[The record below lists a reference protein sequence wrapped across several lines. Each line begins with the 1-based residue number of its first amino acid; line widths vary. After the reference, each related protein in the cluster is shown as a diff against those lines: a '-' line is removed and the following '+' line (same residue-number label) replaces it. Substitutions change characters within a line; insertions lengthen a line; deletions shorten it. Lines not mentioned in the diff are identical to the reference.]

1 MEYTLYFP
9 SKYMVMVNPICIGG
23 SAELYWNSDTTDT
36 NEYYYLNEK
45 NDRLSLA
52 SEKPETEHALII
64 KQNGI
69 INELNK
75 DIIFYVQY
83 DIRNTG
89 NNIDSLNLYKSANYF
104 YNDNALPIYYYTPL
118 IISNMQ
124 SNDFYEIFFDFAEP
138 NNEINK
144 NLKFT
149 ENFPYDINAYIVKE
163 SDMYNLRKIPDKN
176 FVNNSNVN
184 IKGVYDQ
191 GLRTGKI
198 RISKTDVIKSK
209 ITENERPYLY
219 FKIDKTEESK
229 SSKKYNKLSIGTT
242 PLISSSE
249 IPISELSNQFG
260 NLGKDEKER
269 KYLLKTNKSYKYM
282 NLQFSCLENNLLVKI
297 EEREKDLILE
307 ESKYGKKFYSLEIKQ
322 NDDGETMHLIIS
334 KKDNTNNKEEEFMF
348 QYTFSNEKSKS
359 KYKIQNTTLDVT
371 KRELGDYAIKLF
383 PIENYDTYDLVY
395 IIRFVY
401 DEDGKVPSKP
411 DISMK
416 IKKQNVFEYHKP
428 IVDKNKLY
436 VEITDVKKNYSYI
449 QIIAKIKDK
458 ENADYLSYDLFKFDY
473 EKNEDKKIHTIKH

>member
-1 MEYTLYFP
+1 
-9 SKYMVMVNPICIGG
+9 
-23 SAELYWNSDTTDT
+23 
-36 NEYYYLNEK
+36 
-45 NDRLSLA
+45 
-52 SEKPETEHALII
+52 
-64 KQNGI
+64 
-69 INELNK
+69 
-75 DIIFYVQY
+75 
-83 DIRNTG
+83 
-89 NNIDSLNLYKSANYF
+89 
-104 YNDNALPIYYYTPL
+104 
-118 IISNMQ
+118 
-124 SNDFYEIFFDFAEP
+124 
-138 NNEINK
+138 
-144 NLKFT
+144 
-149 ENFPYDINAYIVKE
+149 
-163 SDMYNLRKIPDKN
+163 MYNLRKIPDKN
-176 FVNNSNVN
+176 IVNNVNVN
-184 IKGVYDQ
+184 IKGGYDQ
-191 GLRTGKI
+191 GLGTGKI

-411 DISMK
+411 DVSMK

-436 VEITDVKKNYSYI
+436 FEITDVKKNYSYI

-458 ENADYLSYDLFKFDY
+458 ENVDYLSYDLFKFDY
-473 EKNEDKKIHTIKH
+473 EKNEDKKNSYNKTLVVICLVIGTIIMIAIIVVISIFCNKDIDLMDNVQKISFQVDEDNKMGGLLNGELDSINS